1 MKKQLIIVVDVSGL
15 DDISNLLNKHGVEE
29 FTRFEQCSGQGHRT
43 GPRTNDHIWP
53 GYNVMVIAVIEE
65 QLVPEI
71 FAALRTYREENKNM
85 GVYAYVTPVEQ
96 SL

>member
-29 FTRFEQCSGQGHRT
+29 FTRFEQCSGQGYRT

-53 GYNVMVIAVIEE
+53 GYNVMYVSVIEE
-65 QLVPEI
+65 TILVE
-71 FAALRTYREENKNM
+71 AMGELRKYRDENPNM
-85 GVYAYVTPVEQ
+85 GIYAYSTPVEMEI
-96 SL
+96 